1 MLELTSE
8 FKPSPDQQEAIK
20 GIVKSIKKGNKY
32 QTLLGVTGSGKTSVF
47 LKLWFIQPKN
57 VKHCFL
63 TTEISIIQRLNNTCS
78 ICF

>member
-32 QTLLGVTGSGKTSVF
+32 QTLLGVTEVEKPLPWQMS
-47 LKLWFIQPKN
+47 LKNL
-57 VKHCFL
+57 
-63 TTEISIIQRLNNTCS
+63 
-78 ICF
+78 ICPLLS

>member
-32 QTLLGVTGSGKTSVF
+32 QTLLGVTGSGKTF
-47 LKLWFIQPKN
+47 TMAN
-57 VKHCFL
+57 VIK
-63 TTEISIIQRLNNTCS
+63 E
-78 ICF
+78 